1 MSRTAIGSITI
12 YARQAGPG
20 LQEQGN
26 IVQTQL
32 QQSHAAAA
40 GDPLLRPFQL
50 KGLRL
55 RNRIIST
62 SHASM
67 LDDGGLPL
75 ERYQRYHEEKARG
88 GLAMTMIGGS
98 AMTSPDSSWGGGQ
111 INLADDSVI
120 PHLGA
125 LAQRVHAHGAAVMC
139 QVSHLGRRAT
149 ALGSQWLP
157 AIAPSRVR
165 EVRTRSFPR
174 EMDRSDID
182 RVVADYALAARRCR
196 DAGLDGIE
204 TLAGAHLIGQF
215 FSPRVN
221 RRDDSFG
228 GSTAN
233 RARFGLMVHE
243 AIRKAVGDDMPVGL
257 RFVINEGCEDGL
269 HFEECAEIARLFE
282 AEGHID
288 FFNCIYGLMD
298 SDLLLAEYNM
308 PGLYQKDA
316 PFLDEVAQF
325 RDATGLPLIHAA
337 AIRDVATA
345 RHIIREDIVDLVGMT
360 RAHIAD
366 PQIVNKIM
374 RGEEDHIR
382 PCVGAS
388 YCLYRKVNCIH
399 NPSTGR
405 ETVLPHEV
413 PQAVQHKRAV
423 VVGAGPA
430 GLEAAR
436 VLALRGHEV
445 SLFEASA
452 RPGGQIL
459 LAASAPQR
467 ESLIAIIAWREAELE
482 RLGVD
487 IRYNSYAEKEDILAL
502 APDIVVIATGGVPDL
517 DDFAGAQYCDS
528 TWDILGGMVPARSRI
543 LVYDGAGR
551 HAAPTCAL
559 KLAGE
564 GHKLS
569 FVTADEAIAVEM
581 SYIDRSSIRKK
592 FYEHMIPVL
601 PDHRLVRVERKD
613 NVLHAVFANEMTG
626 IETTLEADQV
636 IVERGSQPVDMLY
649 HELRAASAN
658 DGVTDIGFMLGHAP
672 AAPALREG
680 FVLHRIGD
688 AVASRDIHASIL
700 EAFRLSLRL

>member
-1 MSRTAIGSITI
+1 
-12 YARQAGPG
+12 
-20 LQEQGN
+20 
-26 IVQTQL
+26 
-32 QQSHAAAA
+32 
-40 GDPLLRPFQL
+40 
-50 KGLRL
+50 
-55 RNRIIST
+55 
-62 SHASM
+62 M

-75 ERYQRYHEEKARG
+75 ERYQRYHEEKAKG

-174 EMDRSDID
+174 EMDRADID
-182 RVVADYALAARRCR
+182 RVVTDYATAARRCR

-221 RRDDSFG
+221 RRSDAFG

-257 RFVINEGCEDGL
+257 RFVIDEGCEDGL

-298 SDLLLAEYNM
+298 SDLLLAESNM

-316 PFLDEVAQF
+316 PFLDDVAHF
-325 RDATGLPLIHAA
+325 RAATRLPLIHAA

-345 RHIIREDIVDLVGMT
+345 RHVIRENIVDLVGMT

-382 PCVGAS
+382 PCIGAS

-405 ETVLPHEV
+405 ETVLPHDV
-413 PQAVQHKRAV
+413 PPTAQKKRAV

-436 VLALRGHEV
+436 VLAQRGHDV
-445 SLFEASA
+445 TLFEAA
-452 RPGGQIL
+452 AHPGGQVL
-459 LAASAPQR
+459 LAAAAPQR

-487 IRYNSYAEKEDILAL
+487 IRCNCYAEMDDILAL
-502 APDIVVIATGGVPDL
+502 SPDIVVIATGGVPDL

-528 TWDILGGMVPARSRI
+528 TWDVLGGMARMHERV

-551 HAAPTCAL
+551 HAASTCAL
-559 KLAGE
+559 KLAAE
-564 GHKLS
+564 GRAVS
-569 FVTADEAIAVEM
+569 FVTADEALAVEM

-601 PDHRLVRVERKD
+601 ADHRLVHIGRAD
-613 NVLHAVFANEMTG
+613 NVLHATFANEMTG
-626 IETTLEADQV
+626 VETVLEAEQV

-649 HELRAASAN
+649 HELRDASAN
-658 DGVTDIGFMLGHAP
+658 DGVTDIDFLLGRTQTG
-672 AAPALREG
+672 PALREG

-688 AVASRDIHASIL
+688 AVASRDIHATIL
-700 EAFRLSLRL
+700 EAFRLCIRL

>member
-1 MSRTAIGSITI
+1 MQPQPR
-12 YARQAGPG
+12 
-20 LQEQGN
+20 
-26 IVQTQL
+26 
-32 QQSHAAAA
+32 HAPAA
-40 GDPLLRPFQL
+40 GSADPLLQPFRL
-50 KGLRL
+50 KGLLL
-55 RNRIIST
+55 RNRIVST

-98 AMTSPDSSWGGGQ
+98 AMTSVDSSWGGGQ
-111 INLADDSVI
+111 INLADDAVI
-120 PHLGA
+120 PHLA
-125 LAQRVHAHGAAVMC
+125 SLAGRVHAHGAAVMC

-165 EVRTRSFPR
+165 EVRTRSFPK
-174 EMDRSDID
+174 EMDRADID
-182 RVVADYALAARRCR
+182 RVVADYAAAALRCR

-215 FSPRVN
+215 FSPRAN
-221 RRDDSFG
+221 RRTDAFG

-257 RFVINEGCEDGL
+257 RFVIDEGSEDGL
-269 HFEECAEIARLFE
+269 NFEECAEIARLFE

-298 SDLLLAEYNM
+298 SDLLLAETNM
-308 PGLYQKDA
+308 PGMYQKDA
-316 PFLDEVAQF
+316 PFLDDVAHF
-325 RDATGLPLIHAA
+325 RAATRLPLIHAA

-345 RHIIREDIVDLVGMT
+345 RHVIRENVVDLVGMT

-366 PQIVNKIM
+366 PEIVNKIV
-374 RGEEDHIR
+374 RGEEDRIR
-382 PCVGAS
+382 PCIGAS

-405 ETVLPHEV
+405 ETALPHAV
-413 PQAVQHKRAV
+413 PAAAARRRAV

-436 VLALRGHEV
+436 VLAERGHAV
-445 SLFEASA
+445 TLFEAAA

-459 LAASAPQR
+459 LAAAAPQR
-467 ESLIAIIAWREAELE
+467 ENLIAIVAWREAELE

-487 IRYNSYAEKEDILAL
+487 IRCNSYVEAADILAEN
-502 APDIVVIATGGVPDL
+502 PDIVVIATGGVPDL
-517 DDFAGAQYCDS
+517 EDFAGAEHCDS
-528 TWDILGGMVPARSRI
+528 TWDVLGGMVQPRERVLI
-543 LVYDGAGR
+543 YDGTGR

-564 GHKLS
+564 GRAVS
-569 FVTADEAIAVEM
+569 FVTADDGLAVEM
-581 SYIDRSSIRKK
+581 TYIDRSSIRKR
-592 FYEHMIPVL
+592 FYQSAIPVL
-601 PDHRLVRVERKD
+601 VDHRLVRVQRIG
-613 NVLHAVFANEMTG
+613 NGLRTIVANEMTG
-626 IETTLEADQV
+626 AETTLDTDQV
-636 IVERGSQPVDMLY
+636 IVERGSLPADMLY
-649 HELRAASAN
+649 QDLRDASSN
-658 DGVTDIGFMLGHAP
+658 DGVTDSGFVLGRAP
-672 AAPALREG
+672 APAPLRDG
-680 FVLHRIGD
+680 FVLHRVGD
-688 AVASRDIHASIL
+688 AVASRDIHATIL
-700 EAFRLSLRL
+700 EAFRLCIRL

>member
-1 MSRTAIGSITI
+1 MQPQPN
-12 YARQAGPG
+12 QAP
-20 LQEQGN
+20 
-26 IVQTQL
+26 
-32 QQSHAAAA
+32 AAMP
-40 GDPLLRPFQL
+40 GDPLLQPFRL

-55 RNRIIST
+55 RNRIVST

-98 AMTSPDSSWGGGQ
+98 AMTSVDSSWGGGQ
-111 INLADDSVI
+111 INLADDAVI
-120 PHLGA
+120 PHLA
-125 LAQRVHAHGAAVMC
+125 SLAGRVHAHGAAVMC

-165 EVRTRSFPR
+165 EVRTRSFPK
-174 EMDRSDID
+174 EMDRADID
-182 RVVADYALAARRCR
+182 RVVADYAAAALRCR

-221 RRDDSFG
+221 RRTDAFG

-257 RFVINEGCEDGL
+257 RFVVDEGCDDGL

-298 SDLLLAEYNM
+298 SDLLLAETNM

-316 PFLDEVAQF
+316 PFLDNVAHF
-325 RDATGLPLIHAA
+325 RAATRLPLIHAA

-345 RHIIREDIVDLVGMT
+345 RHVIRENVVDLVGMT

-366 PQIVNKIM
+366 PEIVNKIM
-374 RGEEDHIR
+374 RGEEDRIR
-382 PCVGAS
+382 PCLGAS

-405 ETVLPHEV
+405 ETALPHAV
-413 PQAVQHKRAV
+413 PPAAGRKRAV

-436 VLALRGHEV
+436 VLAERGHAV
-445 SLFEASA
+445 TLFEAAA
-452 RPGGQIL
+452 RPGGQVL
-459 LAASAPQR
+459 LAAAAPQR
-467 ESLIAIIAWREAELE
+467 ENLIAIIAWREAELE

-487 IRYNSYAEKEDILAL
+487 IRCNAYAEAADIMAES
-502 APDIVVIATGGVPDL
+502 PDIVVIATGGLPDL
-517 DDFAGAQYCDS
+517 EDFAGAEHCDS
-528 TWDILGGMVPARSRI
+528 TWDVLGGMVPSRERV
-543 LVYDGAGR
+543 LVYDGTGR

-564 GHKLS
+564 GRAVS
-569 FVTADEAIAVEM
+569 FVTADDALAVEM
-581 SYIDRSSIRKK
+581 TYIDRSSIRKR
-592 FYEHMIPVL
+592 FYQSAIPVL
-601 PDHRLVRVERKD
+601 VDHRLVRVERD
-613 NVLHAVFANEMTG
+613 GNALRAVFANEMTG
-626 IETTLEADQV
+626 AETALAADQV
-636 IVERGSQPVDMLY
+636 IVERGSQPADMLY
-649 HELRAASAN
+649 QELRDASAN
-658 DGVTDIGFMLGHAP
+658 DGVTDNGFVLGRAP
-672 AAPALREG
+672 APPALRDG
-680 FVLHRIGD
+680 FVLHRVGD
-688 AVASRDIHASIL
+688 AVASRDIHATIL
-700 EAFRLSLRL
+700 EAFRLCIRL